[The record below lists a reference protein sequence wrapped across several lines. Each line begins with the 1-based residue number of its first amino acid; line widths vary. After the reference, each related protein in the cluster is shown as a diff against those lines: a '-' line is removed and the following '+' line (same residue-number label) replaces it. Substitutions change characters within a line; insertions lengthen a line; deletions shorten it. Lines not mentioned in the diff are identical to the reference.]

1 MDSLQL
7 RHQGSPE
14 PLFMLMISMP
24 SPPPW
29 SPSFQVSMG
38 CGTPSFLL
46 HACFLGMCLFCL
58 VLLFILSLIAA
69 CLIQVCRLCSSLW
82 KIYPHIC
89 VVFPVVTSVL
99 SSYKYYFWYCL
110 GRLNLHHK
118 KLHCL
123 EMQIKNTIRYHL
135 TPLIWWLHILK
146 NPENRWNKC
155 WLECEEIGIL
165 MLGL

>member
-1 MDSLQL
+1 MWYRSFSCSEGYGIFPDQRSNQCILNWQMDSLPL

-24 SPPPW
+24 SPPHW
-29 SPSFQVSMG
+29 SPSFQMFMG

-46 HACFLGMCLFCL
+46 HACFLGMCFFCL

-99 SSYKYYFWYCL
+99 SSYKYYF
-110 GRLNLHHK
+110 
-118 KLHCL
+118 
-123 EMQIKNTIRYHL
+123 
-135 TPLIWWLHILK
+135 
-146 NPENRWNKC
+146 
-155 WLECEEIGIL
+155 
-165 MLGL
+165 